1 MGLHVDNR
9 PISYAQL
16 WSFSAVIASQ
26 IFVAGGLYWSF
37 VDLKANAATKSD
49 LAAVVQRLDAQDKAR
64 IARTANTDQKFDK
77 LAEVT
82 QPLGTLQFQMGKNDA
97 KDAAQDDRI
106 DRVVDS
112 FNAKVDKIIDAVNE
126 LKVEV
131 KAAGKEGRLFTTPE
145 ELAPTTA
152 LR

>member
-1 MGLHVDNR
+1 MHVDNR

-16 WSFSAVIASQ
+16 WSFGVVIASQ

-37 VDLKANAATKSD
+37 VDLKANAATKNDINRVES
-49 LAAVVQRLDAQDKAR
+49 RLDENDRAR
-64 IARTANTDQKFDK
+64 IARTQNTDKK
-77 LAEVT
+77 LDALALAT
-82 QPLGTLQFQMGKNDA
+82 QPLGTLQFQMGQNDA
-97 KDAAQDDRI
+97 KDAAQDDRM

-131 KAAGKEGRLFTTPE
+131 KAAGQEGRLNTTPS
-145 ELAPTTA
+145 ELAPKATA